1 MSNGSHVVIS
11 EHLLMELLVLNY
23 ILRADVNFD
32 NRIACRSAN
41 LSTDN
46 KYGCGPAAV
55 NMSVPA

>member
-1 MSNGSHVVIS
+1 
-11 EHLLMELLVLNY
+11 MELLVLNY